1 MSYDETI
8 DYLYSLQKYGI
19 KFGLDNIRKLSA
31 ALGNPHAS
39 FPCIHVAGTNGKGS
53 TSAVISS
60 VLQSAGF
67 RVGLFTSPHL
77 ISFTERIRING
88 NQISEDGVID
98 LASEIKDVV
107 SRFSDLQPTFFEVVT
122 AIAFLYFQRQKVD
135 AAVMEV
141 GMGGRLDATNIIGPL
156 VSVITNISLDHKD
169 FLGPTLEEIARE
181 KAGIIKKAVPVV
193 SADQAPGASK
203 VIMEA
208 SRESNSPVYTY
219 GKDFSAFLKSADASG
234 TCFDYIDGPVRLN
247 DLFVPL
253 SGEHQMK
260 NSAVAVKAAGIFLD
274 RMGGEG
280 FLSMAHDP
288 IRSGLAAARW
298 PGRLELIEGNPAVL
312 IDGAHNPAA
321 ADALS
326 EAIKKVFLKKYKKII
341 MVLGIMSD
349 KEIKGIMKPL
359 LPLASEIIMT
369 APSYSRASS
378 PEHLSGIAASLGFP
392 NVRTA
397 STVKEALETAISC
410 SSLPERDSSLV
421 VVTGSFYTI
430 GEAKEALG
438 QTGILTRLR
447 EC

>member
-1 MSYDETI
+1 M
-8 DYLYSLQKYGI
+8 
-19 KFGLDNIRKLSA
+19 
-31 ALGNPHAS
+31 
-39 FPCIHVAGTNGKGS
+39 
-53 TSAVISS
+53 
-60 VLQSAGF
+60 
-67 RVGLFTSPHL
+67 
-77 ISFTERIRING
+77 
-88 NQISEDGVID
+88 
-98 LASEIKDVV
+98 
-107 SRFSDLQPTFFEVVT
+107 
-122 AIAFLYFQRQKVD
+122 
-135 AAVMEV
+135 
-141 GMGGRLDATNIIGPL
+141 
-156 VSVITNISLDHKD
+156 
-169 FLGPTLEEIARE
+169 EEIAGE
-181 KAGIIKKAVPVV
+181 KAGIIKKTVPVV
-193 SADQAPGASK
+193 SADQGPEASK

-208 SRESNSPVYTY
+208 SQAANSPLYTY

-234 TCFDYIDGPVRLN
+234 TCFDYVDGSVRLN

-260 NSAVAVKAAGIFLD
+260 NSSVAIKAAGIFLD
-274 RMGGEG
+274 RRGGKDS
-280 FLSMAHDP
+280 LSTIHDR
-288 IRSGLAAARW
+288 IRSGLASTKW
-298 PGRLELIEGNPAVL
+298 PGRLELIHGEPSIL

-326 EAIKKVFLKKYKKII
+326 ETIKKVFLKKYKKII

-359 LPLASEIIMT
+359 LPLASEIIVT

-378 PEHLSGIAASLGFP
+378 PEHLSDIAASLGFL

-397 STVKEALETAISC
+397 PTVKDALEIAVSC
-410 SSLPERDSSLV
+410 SALPDQDSSLV

>member
-8 DYLYSLQKYGI
+8 AYLFSLQKYGI

-31 ALGNPHAS
+31 ALGNPHNS
-39 FPCIHVAGTNGKGS
+39 FHCIHVAGTNGKGS
-53 TSAVISS
+53 TSAVIASI
-60 VLQSAGF
+60 LQAAGF

-77 ISFTERIRING
+77 ISFTERIRTDG
-88 NQISEDGVID
+88 EQISEDSVVD
-98 LASEIKDVV
+98 LASEIQDIV
-107 SRFSDLQPTFFEVVT
+107 SRHNNFQPTFFEVVT
-122 AIAFLYFQRQKVD
+122 AIALLYFQRQKVD

-141 GMGGRLDATNIIGPL
+141 GMGGRLDATNIIEPL

-169 FLGPTLEEIARE
+169 FLGATLEEIARE

-193 SADQAPGASK
+193 SADQGPEASK

-208 SRESNSPVYTY
+208 SQAADSPLYIY
-219 GKDFSAFLKSADASG
+219 GRDFSASLKRADASG
-234 TCFDYIDGPVRLN
+234 TCFDYDDGLVRLN

-260 NSAVAVKAAGIFLD
+260 NSSVAIKAADIFID
-274 RMGGEG
+274 RRGGKDI
-280 FLSMAHDP
+280 LSLFHDH
-288 IRSGLAAARW
+288 ICSGLAATKW
-298 PGRLELIEGNPAVL
+298 PGRLELIHGNPSIL

-326 EAIKKVFLKKYKKII
+326 ETLKKIFLKKYKKII

-359 LPLASEIIMT
+359 LPLASDIIMT
-369 APSYSRASS
+369 APSYARSSS
-378 PEHLSGIAASLGFP
+378 PELLSDIAASLGFL
-392 NVRTA
+392 NVKTA
-397 STVKEALETAISC
+397 PTVKDALEMAVSC
-410 SSLPERDSSLV
+410 CALPDQNSSLV
-421 VVTGSFYTI
+421 LVTGSFYTI

-438 QTGILTRLR
+438 QRGILTRLR